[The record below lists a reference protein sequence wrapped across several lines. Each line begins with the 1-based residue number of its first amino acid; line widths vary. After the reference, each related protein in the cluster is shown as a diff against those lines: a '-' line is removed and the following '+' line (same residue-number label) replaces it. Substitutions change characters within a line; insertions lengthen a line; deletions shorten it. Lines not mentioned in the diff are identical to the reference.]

1 MSAAERITQRFL
13 KEYPPSPAMFPGGAT
28 PASATLREHVA
39 RFDVVQGGR
48 SDSAPSAS
56 PAPAVSLRASARAS
70 SWTPEP
76 VHRQAAAIEQYRR
89 LAAQLIQAGVDHG
102 VKVVMIASAV
112 RGEGKSLTSAN
123 LAVTLARSYQRET
136 LLIDADPRSP
146 TQHHIFRVDNT
157 RGLTDWVHGGPD
169 TTPATIQVMPSLTL
183 MTAGRPT
190 MDPMAGLSSA
200 RMKALIAEAKGAF
213 DIVLIDTPPVTQV
226 PDASVL
232 VPLVDTALLVIKAG
246 ATPHATIE
254 QAVNALGRER
264 ILGTV
269 LNRADNTTSAGR
281 YWHGHGKA

>member
-1 MSAAERITQRFL
+1 MSAAERVTQRFL
-13 KEYPPSPAMFPGGAT
+13 KEHPPSPAIFPGDAT
-28 PASATLREHVA
+28 PTPAALREHAA

-48 SDSAPSAS
+48 SDAAPSTP

-70 SWTPEP
+70 SWAPEP

-89 LAAQLIQAGVDHG
+89 LAAHLIQAGSEQG
-102 VKVVMIASAV
+102 IKVVMIASAV

-146 TQHHIFRVDNT
+146 TQHEIFRVDNT
-157 RGLTDWVHGGPD
+157 SGLTDWVHGGPA

-183 MTAGRPT
+183 LTAGRPT

-200 RMKALIAEAKGAF
+200 RMKALIAEAKAAF
-213 DIVLIDTPPVTQV
+213 DFVLIDTPPVTQV
-226 PDASVL
+226 PDAAVL
-232 VPLVDTALLVIKAG
+232 VPLVDTAVLVIKAG
-246 ATPHATIE
+246 STPHSAIE
-254 QAVNALGRER
+254 QAISSLGRER

-281 YWHGHGKA
+281 YWHGHGRA